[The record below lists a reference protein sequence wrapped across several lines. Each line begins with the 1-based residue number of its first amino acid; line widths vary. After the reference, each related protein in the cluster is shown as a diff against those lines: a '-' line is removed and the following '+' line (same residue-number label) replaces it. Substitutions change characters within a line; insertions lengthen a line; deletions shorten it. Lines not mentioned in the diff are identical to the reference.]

1 MNQIKFYYKMGW
13 LYSTSLFYLNGLVFI
28 LILLSPSLYAQKRDS
43 IQKPI
48 KYHISVIEGV
58 SKSRINQAFKNTIT
72 LNRLITRALDE
83 NDNRLSLFLQI
94 LIPSIGI
101 GISHE
106 EGHRS
111 VLTELNIG
119 SISQPFSFDKGLLY
133 VKGVSDETLINLRRN
148 NLPDY
153 VHLHTAGLESDYM
166 SILELENFITFEF
179 DDLNHLKY
187 DYFTRKIS
195 HLFYFLTTITPFL
208 FSDFEEEQNEL
219 ERDIVGHDI
228 LGAIRHLHRPT
239 ENFYRY
245 TFFDDLTNDEKK
257 YARKTVLYSLL
268 NLINPML
275 FGKKHFTLST
285 NSTINFSLGYSLA
298 PFGGHFDQNFW
309 IKKEKLNLFLYT
321 RQFHNK
327 EDWFFGTGFRI
338 LNYPI
343 NQSLS
348 FDVGFH
354 YWNQPNDM
362 LFQSSENFSGIGG
375 ELDFSYKLF
384 SVNKNR
390 NDIYLVSGIRWKGKG
405 FLPGYS
411 SLKEKAQINTG
422 FKFSW

>member
-166 SILELENFITFEF
+166 SILELENFITF
-179 DDLNHLKY
+179 
-187 DYFTRKIS
+187 
-195 HLFYFLTTITPFL
+195 
-208 FSDFEEEQNEL
+208 
-219 ERDIVGHDI
+219 
-228 LGAIRHLHRPT
+228 
-239 ENFYRY
+239 
-245 TFFDDLTNDEKK
+245 
-257 YARKTVLYSLL
+257 
-268 NLINPML
+268 
-275 FGKKHFTLST
+275 
-285 NSTINFSLGYSLA
+285 
-298 PFGGHFDQNFW
+298 
-309 IKKEKLNLFLYT
+309 
-321 RQFHNK
+321 
-327 EDWFFGTGFRI
+327 
-338 LNYPI
+338 
-343 NQSLS
+343 
-348 FDVGFH
+348 
-354 YWNQPNDM
+354 
-362 LFQSSENFSGIGG
+362 
-375 ELDFSYKLF
+375 
-384 SVNKNR
+384 
-390 NDIYLVSGIRWKGKG
+390 
-405 FLPGYS
+405 
-411 SLKEKAQINTG
+411 
-422 FKFSW
+422 

>member
-1 MNQIKFYYKMGW
+1 MGW

-166 SILELENFITFEF
+166 SILELENFITFEL

-321 RQFHNK
+321 RQFHKKIDVLKK
-327 EDWFFGTGFRI
+327 EPVRNPPAKLYQYTYKNQTVYFFPQYCCDLPSELYDENCALLCLPDGGITGQGDGKCTDFFLERTLEKLI
-338 LNYPI
+338 WEDVRRE
-343 NQSLS
+343 QS
-348 FDVGFH
+348 
-354 YWNQPNDM
+354 
-362 LFQSSENFSGIGG
+362 
-375 ELDFSYKLF
+375 
-384 SVNKNR
+384 
-390 NDIYLVSGIRWKGKG
+390 
-405 FLPGYS
+405 
-411 SLKEKAQINTG
+411 
-422 FKFSW
+422 